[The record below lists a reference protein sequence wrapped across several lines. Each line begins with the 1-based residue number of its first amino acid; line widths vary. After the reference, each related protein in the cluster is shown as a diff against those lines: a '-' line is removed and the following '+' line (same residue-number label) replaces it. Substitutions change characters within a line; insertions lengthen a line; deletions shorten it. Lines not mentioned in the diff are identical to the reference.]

1 MFCSR
6 PTSIHHT
13 YLCPANWAKTKSNQ
27 IDIIRAYFSFSRLS
41 SPHVTLTG
49 KCTLSFTLSHDHWPL
64 SEKNKK
70 RMKNGVIVELTVRF
84 EFFVA
89 ETIQTERLIA

>member
-6 PTSIHHT
+6 PTSEHHT

-27 IDIIRAYFSFSRLS
+27 IDIIRSYFSFSRLS
-41 SPHVTLTG
+41 SPHITLTG

-64 SEKNKK
+64 SERNKK
-70 RMKNGVIVELTVRF
+70 NEKL
-84 EFFVA
+84 
-89 ETIQTERLIA
+89 